1 MRDLCNTDKPL
12 FAVLTKLTYSAYLN
26 ILWLVCSLPIVTIG
40 ASTTA
45 LFYVTLKMAED
56 RDDGLTR
63 MFFKAF
69 RENFKPATK
78 LWLILLAVGSFLAAD
93 GFVLRRMWSENIF
106 WTLLTAVLIG
116 AAVLYGIVLLYAF
129 PLLAR
134 FENTTF
140 GILKTAFLVG
150 VRYLF
155 CTLLMA
161 AVYGIMGYVIVF
173 VFTPAFLLGMGFCAM
188 ICSFL
193 MLRILYLIGGDP
205 DAVHEEYDHDKTD
218 RDTLR
223 SLHGRKKWE
232 HIWAYYKLPIAIV
245 LIVVYI
251 LGYAAYRHVTKKR
264 MCFTLVW

>member
-106 WTLLTAVLIG
+106 GRCSLQCLL
-116 AAVLYGIVLLYAF
+116 
-129 PLLAR
+129 
-134 FENTTF
+134 
-140 GILKTAFLVG
+140 
-150 VRYLF
+150 VRQF
-155 CTLLMA
+155 CTASFCCIPFPCWHALK
-161 AVYGIMGYVIVF
+161 I
-173 VFTPAFLLGMGFCAM
+173 PPSAF
-188 ICSFL
+188 
-193 MLRILYLIGGDP
+193 
-205 DAVHEEYDHDKTD
+205 
-218 RDTLR
+218 
-223 SLHGRKKWE
+223 
-232 HIWAYYKLPIAIV
+232 
-245 LIVVYI
+245 
-251 LGYAAYRHVTKKR
+251 
-264 MCFTLVW
+264 

>member
-1 MRDLCNTDKPL
+1 MSERRTPMRDLCNTDKPL

-161 AVYGIMGYVIVF
+161 AIYGIMGYVIVF

-188 ICSFL
+188 LCSFL

-205 DAVHEEYDHDKTD
+205 DAVHEEYDHDKN
-218 RDTLR
+218 
-223 SLHGRKKWE
+223 
-232 HIWAYYKLPIAIV
+232 
-245 LIVVYI
+245 
-251 LGYAAYRHVTKKR
+251 
-264 MCFTLVW
+264 

>member
-140 GILKTAFLVG
+140 RHPENSVSRGCPVSVLHPADGGDLWHHG
-150 VRYLF
+150 VRHSVCVHACIPAGHGLVRHA
-155 CTLLMA
+155 LLLSDA
-161 AVYGIMGYVIVF
+161 
-173 VFTPAFLLGMGFCAM
+173 
-188 ICSFL
+188 S
-193 MLRILYLIGGDP
+193 DP
-205 DAVHEEYDHDKTD
+205 LSD
-218 RDTLR
+218 RWR
-223 SLHGRKKWE
+223 
-232 HIWAYYKLPIAIV
+232 P
-245 LIVVYI
+245 
-251 LGYAAYRHVTKKR
+251 
-264 MCFTLVW
+264 

>member
-116 AAVLYGIVLLYAF
+116 AAILYGIVLLYAF

-161 AVYGIMGYVIVF
+161 AIYGIMGYVIVF
-173 VFTPAFLLGMGFCAM
+173 VFTPAFLLGMGLCAM
-188 ICSFL
+188 LCSFL
-193 MLRILYLIGGDP
+193 MLRISPRQSHAARSARCRPPYPPAPAAGYCGGASP
-205 DAVHEEYDHDKTD
+205 
-218 RDTLR
+218 R
-223 SLHGRKKWE
+223 SGRGHWRVAGHSPK
-232 HIWAYYKLPIAIV
+232 IPGPAS
-245 LIVVYI
+245 
-251 LGYAAYRHVTKKR
+251 AAWHPANGCGRS
-264 MCFTLVW
+264 

>member
-106 WTLLTAVLIG
+106 SGRCSLQCLL
-116 AAVLYGIVLLYAF
+116 
-129 PLLAR
+129 
-134 FENTTF
+134 
-140 GILKTAFLVG
+140 
-150 VRYLF
+150 VRLF
-155 CTLLMA
+155 CTASFCCMPFLCWHGLK
-161 AVYGIMGYVIVF
+161 
-173 VFTPAFLLGMGFCAM
+173 TPPSA
-188 ICSFL
+188 S
-193 MLRILYLIGGDP
+193 
-205 DAVHEEYDHDKTD
+205 
-218 RDTLR
+218 
-223 SLHGRKKWE
+223 
-232 HIWAYYKLPIAIV
+232 
-245 LIVVYI
+245 
-251 LGYAAYRHVTKKR
+251 
-264 MCFTLVW
+264 

>member
-93 GFVLRRMWSENIF
+93 GLVLRRMWSENIF

-116 AAVLYGIVLLYAF
+116 AAVLYGIVLLYTF
-129 PLLAR
+129 PLL
-134 FENTTF
+134 
-140 GILKTAFLVG
+140 V
-150 VRYLF
+150 
-155 CTLLMA
+155 A
-161 AVYGIMGYVIVF
+161 AIYGIMGYVIVF

-188 ICSFL
+188 LCSFL

-205 DAVHEEYDHDKTD
+205 DAVHEEYDHDKN
-218 RDTLR
+218 
-223 SLHGRKKWE
+223 
-232 HIWAYYKLPIAIV
+232 
-245 LIVVYI
+245 
-251 LGYAAYRHVTKKR
+251 
-264 MCFTLVW
+264 